1 MPNYMQYYTL
11 NGRWTHQYFKK
22 YIGAKICSF
31 ACKIGTQIPHLVS
44 TQDKNMTKKISRA
57 KGETVALAILDMDV
71 QWAAIFAD
79 LEMTDLNY
87 SDLFMRMWMA
97 RDVALT
103 KTALY
108 DFMPGVSRRTAVR
121 YVQNL
126 VDNGWLIERP
136 AEDKRIK
143 YVDLS
148 IEINTRLERFLDFA
162 FDRLG
167 RIKA

>member
-1 MPNYMQYYTL
+1 
-11 NGRWTHQYFKK
+11 
-22 YIGAKICSF
+22 
-31 ACKIGTQIPHLVS
+31 
-44 TQDKNMTKKISRA
+44 MTKKISRT

-79 LEMTDLNY
+79 LDMTDLNY

-97 RDVALT
+97 KEMELT

-126 VDNGWLIERP
+126 VDNGWLIERQ
-136 AEDKRIK
+136 AGDKRIK
-143 YVDLS
+143 YVELS
-148 IEINTRLERFLDFA
+148 TEINSRLEHFLDFA

-167 RIKA
+167 RVKG

>member
-1 MPNYMQYYTL
+1 MN
-11 NGRWTHQYFKK
+11 
-22 YIGAKICSF
+22 
-31 ACKIGTQIPHLVS
+31 
-44 TQDKNMTKKISRA
+44 KKISRT

-79 LEMTDLNY
+79 LDMTDLNY

-97 RDVALT
+97 KEMELT

-126 VDNGWLIERP
+126 VDNGWLIERQ
-136 AEDKRIK
+136 AGDKRIK
-143 YVDLS
+143 YVELS
-148 IEINTRLERFLDFA
+148 TEINSRLEHFLDFA

-167 RIKA
+167 RVKG